1 MASFFKRA
9 VIGALE
15 RRDEVQNANQLKYE
29 TDIARGIEKLE
40 AADESMKKNNLVV
53 RNRKKLVTPIGINVF
68 NKTGKQFDEAT
79 LTNVL
84 LSSKGDTSLATDTLV
99 RMAETQARPPTATV
113 TGGMEGAAQESA
125 STRDLSDMSGDTTK
139 ALQDSANMI
148 STTSTQLPSQQK
160 SLITAKENERT
171 QRYGGGVAG
180 NIMNTLLGG
189 VSGPSVREAVKER
202 YSSIFRTPE
211 EGEQAYTD
219 TMNYM
224 EEVRTKGEASTIPDL
239 PPKMLAD
246 IQVQIRKAKK
256 AEVFEAKIGGVI
268 DERLRELR
276 MFIVNKAP
284 SAQQVLIDRMTK
296 TQNGGYKSSSEEIN
310 KLPKAVQ
317 KQIST
322 YIGIRREAIKGSTDI
337 FNTTG
342 FNSVYGASSNF
353 LDTTIDGKNQLDVY
367 FDRMMR
373 AGGES
378 TSNQSNTGNAPKKSS
393 KPTRKIGNKLIDL
406 SGSTVLSSDELK
418 GRYNVDDVAD
428 FHKKY
433 QSRFV
438 GDQPSMEAGKSV
450 GYLKVYN
457 IEGTKIALGNG
468 GKTIRQ
474 LP

>member
-1 MASFFKRA
+1 MSFFKRA
-9 VIGALE
+9 VVGALE
-15 RRDEVQNANQLKYE
+15 RREEVRAANEVKYE
-29 TDIARGIEKLE
+29 SDVARGITKLE
-40 AADESMKKNNLVV
+40 EAEKEMKKNNLIV
-53 RNRKKLVTPIGINVF
+53 RNRKKLIAPIGINVF
-68 NKTGKQFDEAT
+68 NETGKEFSEA
-79 LTNVL
+79 VL
-84 LSSKGDTSLATDTLV
+84 LNVFMASKGDTSVATDTLL
-99 RMAETQARPPTATV
+99 RMAKNQAPPPTSTV
-113 TGGMEGAAQESA
+113 TDGTGTDAEIDIG
-125 STRDLSDMSGDTTK
+125 STRDYTDLSGDTTK
-139 ALQDSANMI
+139 ALQDASSMI

-160 SLITAKENERT
+160 AMITAKESERT

-202 YSSIFRTPE
+202 YSSMFRTPE

-239 PPKMLAD
+239 PPNVLAD
-246 IQVQIRKAKK
+246 VQRQMRKAKK
-256 AEVFEAKIGGVI
+256 AEVFEAKIGGHI

-284 SAQQVLIDRMTK
+284 SAQHAQIQALLRSL
-296 TQNGGYKSSSEEIN
+296 GGGNYKAPDIN
-310 KLPKAVQ
+310 TLPKAVQ
-317 KQIST
+317 DQISE
-322 YIGIRREAIKGSTDI
+322 YIDIRREAIKGSTDV

-353 LDTTIDGKNQLDVY
+353 LDTTIDGKNQLDIY
-367 FDRMMR
+367 LGRMKT
-373 AGGES
+373 AAGES

-393 KPTRKIGNKLIDL
+393 RPTRKIGNKLRDL
-406 SGSTVLSSDELK
+406 SGSTVLSSDEIYK
-418 GRYNVDDVAD
+418 RYNVDNAAD

-438 GDQPSMEAGKSV
+438 VDMPSMEEGKSV

-457 IEGTKIALGNG
+457 IEGTKIAIGNG

>member
-1 MASFFKRA
+1 MSFFKRA
-9 VIGALE
+9 VVGALE
-15 RRDEVQNANQLKYE
+15 RREEVRAANEVKYE
-29 TDIARGIEKLE
+29 SDVARGITKLE
-40 AADESMKKNNLVV
+40 EAEKEMKKNNLIV
-53 RNRKKLVTPIGINVF
+53 RNRKKLIAPIGINVF
-68 NKTGKQFDEAT
+68 NETGKEFNEAV
-79 LTNVL
+79 LLNVL
-84 LSSKGDTSLATDTLV
+84 MASKGDTSVATDTLI
-99 RMAETQARPPTATV
+99 RMAKQQTPPPTATV
-113 TGGMEGAAQESA
+113 TDGMEGFTQEST
-125 STRDLSDMSGDTTK
+125 STRDYTDLSGDTTT
-139 ALQDSANMI
+139 ALQDASSMI

-160 SLITAKENERT
+160 AMITAKESKRT

-202 YSSIFRTPE
+202 YSSMFRTPE

-239 PPKMLAD
+239 PPNVLAD
-246 IQVQIRKAKK
+246 VQRQVRKAKK
-256 AEVFEAKIGGVI
+256 AEIFEAKIGDVI

-284 SAQQVLIDRMTK
+284 SASQAQTQALI
-296 TQNGGYKSSSEEIN
+296 SSLRGNYNAPDMN

-317 KQIST
+317 NQIT
-322 YIGIRREAIKGSTDI
+322 EYIDIRREAIKGSTDV

-353 LDTTIDGKNQLDVY
+353 LDTTIDGKNQLDIY
-367 FDRMMR
+367 LGRMKT
-373 AGGES
+373 AAGES

-393 KPTRKIGNKLIDL
+393 KPTRKIGNKLRDL
-406 SGSTVLSSDELK
+406 SGSTVLSSEELYST
-418 GRYNVDDVAD
+418 YNVDNAQD
-428 FHKKY
+428 FGKKY
-433 QSRFV
+433 KSRLLERV
-438 GDQPSMEAGKSV
+438 PTSE
-450 GYLKVYN
+450 GYLNVYN
-457 IEGTKIALGNG
+457 INGTKIAIGNG

>member
-1 MASFFKRA
+1 MSFFKRA
-9 VIGALE
+9 VVGALE
-15 RRDEVQNANQLKYE
+15 RREEVRAANEVKYE
-29 TDIARGIEKLE
+29 SDVARGITKLE
-40 AADESMKKNNLVV
+40 EAEKEMKKNNLIV
-53 RNRKKLVTPIGINVF
+53 RNRKKLIAPIGINVF
-68 NKTGKQFDEAT
+68 NETGKEFGDPV
-79 LTNVL
+79 LLNVL
-84 LSSKGDTSLATDTLV
+84 MASKGDTGVATDTLI
-99 RMAETQARPPTATV
+99 RMAKQQTPPPTATV
-113 TGGMEGAAQESA
+113 TDGTGTDAEIDIG
-125 STRDLSDMSGDTTK
+125 STRDYTDLSGDTTK
-139 ALQDSANMI
+139 ALQDASSMI

-160 SLITAKENERT
+160 AMITAKESERT

-202 YSSIFRTPE
+202 YSSMFRTPE

-239 PPKMLAD
+239 PPNVLAD
-246 IQVQIRKAKK
+246 VQRQVRKAKK
-256 AEVFEAKIGGVI
+256 AEIFEAKIGGVI

-284 SAQQVLIDRMTK
+284 SAQQAQIQALLRSL
-296 TQNGGYKSSSEEIN
+296 GGGNYKAPDIN
-310 KLPKAVQ
+310 TLPKAVQ
-317 KQIST
+317 DQISE
-322 YIGIRREAIKGSTDI
+322 YIDIRREAIKGSTDV

-353 LDTTIDGKNQLDVY
+353 LDTTIDGKNQLDIY
-367 FDRMMR
+367 LGRMIK
-373 AGGES
+373 AGGDS
-378 TSNQSNTGNAPKKSS
+378 TPNQSNTSNAPKKSS
-393 KPTRKIGNKLIDL
+393 RPTRKIGNKLRDL
-406 SGSTVLSSDELK
+406 SGSTVLSSDEIYK
-418 GRYNVDDVAD
+418 RYNVDNMDD

-438 GDQPSMEAGKSV
+438 EDMPSIEAGKKV

-457 IEGTKIALGNG
+457 IEGTKIAIGNG

>member
-1 MASFFKRA
+1 MSFFKRA
-9 VIGALE
+9 VVGALE
-15 RRDEVQNANQLKYE
+15 RREEVRAANEVKYE
-29 TDIARGIEKLE
+29 SDVARGITKLE
-40 AADESMKKNNLVV
+40 EAEKEMKKNNLIV
-53 RNRKKLVTPIGINVF
+53 RNRKKLIAPIGINVF
-68 NKTGKQFDEAT
+68 NETGKQFGDPT
-79 LTNVL
+79 LLNVL
-84 LSSKGDTSLATDTLV
+84 ISSKGDTTLATETLI
-99 RMAETQARPPTATV
+99 RMAKNQAPTPTATV
-113 TGGMEGAAQESA
+113 TDGMEGFTQEST

-180 NIMNTLLGG
+180 NIMNTIFGG
-189 VSGPSVREAVKER
+189 ASGPSVREAVKER
-202 YSSIFRTPE
+202 YSSMFRTPE

-246 IQVQIRKAKK
+246 IQVQMRKAKK

-284 SAQQVLIDRMTK
+284 SAQQAQIQALLRSM
-296 TQNGGYKSSSEEIN
+296 GGGNYKAPDMN
-310 KLPKAVQ
+310 TLPKAVQ
-317 KQIST
+317 DQISE
-322 YIGIRREAIKGSTDI
+322 YIDIRREAIKGSTDV

-353 LDTTIDGKNQLDVY
+353 LDTTIDGKNQLDIY
-367 FDRMMR
+367 LGRMKN
-373 AGGES
+373 AAGES

-393 KPTRKIGNKLIDL
+393 RPTRKIGNELRDL
-406 SGSTVLSSDELK
+406 SGSTVLSSDELYK
-418 GRYNVDDVAD
+418 RYNVDNAAD

-438 GDQPSMEAGKSV
+438 VDMPSMEAGKSV

-457 IEGTKIALGNG
+457 IEGTKIAIGNG

>member
-1 MASFFKRA
+1 MSFFKRA
-9 VIGALE
+9 VVGALE
-15 RRDEVQNANQLKYE
+15 RREEVRAANEVKYE
-29 TDIARGIEKLE
+29 SDVARGITKLE
-40 AADESMKKNNLVV
+40 EAEKEMKKNNLIV
-53 RNRKKLVTPIGINVF
+53 RNRKKLIAPIGINVF
-68 NKTGKQFDEAT
+68 NETGKQFGDPT
-79 LTNVL
+79 LLNVL
-84 LSSKGDTSLATDTLV
+84 ISSKGDTTLATETLI
-99 RMAETQARPPTATV
+99 RMAKNQAPTPTATV
-113 TGGMEGAAQESA
+113 TDGMEGFTQEST

-180 NIMNTLLGG
+180 NIMNTIFGG

-246 IQVQIRKAKK
+246 IQVQMRKAKK

-284 SAQQVLIDRMTK
+284 SASQAQTQALI
-296 TQNGGYKSSSEEIN
+296 SSLRGNYNAPDMN

-317 KQIST
+317 NQIT
-322 YIGIRREAIKGSTDI
+322 EYIDIRREAIKGSTDV

-353 LDTTIDGKNQLDVY
+353 LDTTIDGKNQLDIY
-367 FDRMMR
+367 LRRMKNV
-373 AGGES
+373 AGES
-378 TSNQSNTGNAPKKSS
+378 TSNQSNTSNAPKKSS
-393 KPTRKIGNKLIDL
+393 RPTRKIGNELRDL
-406 SGSTVLSSDELK
+406 SGSTVLSSDELYK
-418 GRYNVDDVAD
+418 RYNVDNAAD

-438 GDQPSMEAGKSV
+438 VDMPSMEAGKSV

-457 IEGTKIALGNG
+457 IEGTKIAIGNG

>member
-1 MASFFKRA
+1 MSFFKRA
-9 VIGALE
+9 VVGALE
-15 RRDEVQNANQLKYE
+15 RREEVRDANQLKYE
-29 TDIARGIEKLE
+29 SDVTVGITKLNEAEKE
-40 AADESMKKNNLVV
+40 MKKNNLIV
-53 RNRKKLVTPIGINVF
+53 RNRKKLVAPIGINVF
-68 NKTGKQFDEAT
+68 KETGKEFSEA
-79 LTNVL
+79 VL
-84 LSSKGDTSLATDTLV
+84 LNAFISSKGNTELATDTLI
-99 RMAETQARPPTATV
+99 RMAKNQAPTPTANITD
-113 TGGMEGAAQESA
+113 GMEGVAQGST

-160 SLITAKENERT
+160 AMITAKESERT

-180 NIMNTLLGG
+180 NIMNTIFGG

-202 YSSIFRTPE
+202 YSSMFRTPE

-239 PPKMLAD
+239 PPNVLAD
-246 IQVQIRKAKK
+246 VQMQMRKAKK
-256 AEVFEAKIGGVI
+256 AEIFEAKIGGHI

-284 SAQQVLIDRMTK
+284 NAQQAQIQALFSK
-296 TQNGGYKSSSEEIN
+296 LSGGYKAPDIN
-310 KLPKAVQ
+310 TLPKAVQ
-317 KQIST
+317 KQITT
-322 YIGIRREAIKGSTDI
+322 YIDIRREAIKGSTDV

-353 LDTTIDGKNQLDVY
+353 LDTTIDGKNQLDIY
-367 FDRMMR
+367 LGRMKT
-373 AGGES
+373 AAGES

-393 KPTRKIGNKLIDL
+393 RPTRKIGNKLRDL
-406 SGSTVLSSDELK
+406 SDSTVLSSDELYK
-418 GRYNVDDVAD
+418 RYNVDNEAD

-438 GDQPSMEAGKSV
+438 VDMPSMEEGKSV

-457 IEGTKIALGNG
+457 IEGTKIAIGNG